1 MRFGIITPA
10 LALVPL
16 AASHGAV
23 TSYTIGSTEYPG
35 YNGFAPKAG
44 DETIQRQWNDYSP
57 VLSVTDAKMRCN
69 GGTSAQLSAPIQAGE
84 NITAVYKQWTHQQG
98 PVMVW
103 LFKCAGDFAS
113 CDGSGKGW
121 FKIDQMGMWG
131 SVLDSNNW
139 ATAIVVKN
147 LKWSSAIP
155 KNLAS
160 GNYLIRHELLALHQ
174 ANTPQFYPECAQL
187 VVSGGGTA
195 APPAE
200 FLFSIPGYAPQT
212 DAGIAVSDTASS
224 VGDPETD
231 LDRSTSTRAKRG
243 HTHCPRGRFGKA
255 LHNRGRPKETLFK
268 SQITLSPT

>member
-1 MRFGIITPA
+1 MRLSTITPA
-10 LALVPL
+10 LAALLPL

-44 DETIQRQWNDYSP
+44 AETIQRQWNDYSP
-57 VLSVTDAKMRCN
+57 VLDVTDAKMRCN
-69 GGTSAQLSAPIQAGE
+69 GGTSAQLSAPVQAGE
-84 NITAVYKQWTHQQG
+84 NVTAVYKQWTHQQG

-113 CDGSGKGW
+113 CDGSGRGW
-121 FKIDQMGMWG
+121 FKIDQMGLWG
-131 SVLDSNNW
+131 GVLDSNNW

-155 KNLAS
+155 KNLAA

-195 APPAE
+195 VPPAE

-212 DAGIAVSDTASS
+212 DAGIAVSDTP
-224 VGDPETD
+224 VMWGLRD
-231 LDRSTSTRAKRG
+231 
-243 HTHCPRGRFGKA
+243 
-255 LHNRGRPKETLFK
+255 
-268 SQITLSPT
+268 